1 MEAIAAEIQSEEIK
15 QAQKQN
21 EEREAVDRLLA
32 SPALAN
38 HPAITAATA
47 ANVTWR

>member
-1 MEAIAAEIQSEEIK
+1 MEAIAAELQHEDLK
-15 QAQKQN
+15 QAQQQK

-47 ANVTWR
+47 NTAWR